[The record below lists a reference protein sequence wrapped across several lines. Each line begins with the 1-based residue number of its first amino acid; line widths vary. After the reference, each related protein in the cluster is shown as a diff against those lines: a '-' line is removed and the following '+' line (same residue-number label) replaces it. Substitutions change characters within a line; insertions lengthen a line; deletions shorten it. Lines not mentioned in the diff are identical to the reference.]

1 MQVLFIRMAFCLS
14 TGFGTGPIDHFQFV
28 ISCQIKFNFI
38 KICMLPWYFFKAQK
52 GQGLLSQSG
61 SINIHTL
68 RLWLAQQM
76 GTHTPFTFC
85 INIWLWGQQDLL
97 LWQPWLMHSHQG
109 MEMFL
114 LQSRSALAA
123 MLSQAISPPKQCCLL
138 IPQTSS
144 YIQATLNR
152 GRGVLSMI
160 QCLVKTGVSFYT

>member
-1 MQVLFIRMAFCLS
+1 MQVLFIRKAFCLS

-61 SINIHTL
+61 SINIYTL

-76 GTHTPFTFC
+76 GTHTPFAFC
-85 INIWLWGQQDLL
+85 IYIWLWGQQDLH

-114 LQSRSALAA
+114 LQSCSALTA
-123 MLSQAISPPKQCCLL
+123 MLSQAICPSSPQNIVVSWFHKP
-138 IPQTSS
+138 P
-144 YIQATLNR
+144 ATYR
-152 GRGVLSMI
+152 QHWMGEGGSCQWFSVW
-160 QCLVKTGVSFYT
+160 